1 MSYELLK
8 DNIESL
14 ISQKNYRVS
23 KVEELAGIKHGNLSN
38 ILTGRSKKPS
48 AEILLS
54 IANVFGVTVEELF
67 KNKAIQPSKYLTK
80 EELNL
85 FLNIITYLINQI
97 ESKKIP
103 IYYKDFIFMVN
114 EVYEYSSSNG
124 DNEIDNKFI
133 DWYLKQKFNL

>member
-85 FLNIITYLINQI
+85 FLNIITYLSNQI

-103 IYYKDFIFMVN
+103 IYYKDFIFMIN

-124 DNEIDNKFI
+124 DNQIDNKFI

>member
-1 MSYELLK
+1 LK
-8 DNIESL
+8 
-14 ISQKNYRVS
+14 
-23 KVEELAGIKHGNLSN
+23 GN

-85 FLNIITYLINQI
+85 FLNIITYLSNQI

-103 IYYKDFIFMVN
+103 IYYKDFIFMIN

-124 DNEIDNKFI
+124 DNQIDNKFI

>member
-85 FLNIITYLINQI
+85 FLNIITYLSNQI

-124 DNEIDNKFI
+124 DNQIDNKFI

>member
-38 ILTGRSKKPS
+38 ILSGRSKKPS

-54 IANVFGVTVEELF
+54 IANVFGVTIEELF

-85 FLNIITYLINQI
+85 FLNIITYLNNQI
-97 ESKKIP
+97 DSKELN
-103 IYYKDFIFMVN
+103 IYYQDFIFMVN
-114 EVYEYSSSNG
+114 EVYEYSSSNE
-124 DNEIDNKFI
+124 DKEIDNKFI

>member
-23 KVEELAGIKHGNLSN
+23 KVEELAGLKHGNLSN
-38 ILTGRSKKPS
+38 ILSGRSKKPS

-67 KNKAIQPSKYLTK
+67 KNKTIQPSKYLTK
-80 EELNL
+80 NELSL
-85 FLNIITYLINQI
+85 FLNIITYLNNQI
-97 ESKKIP
+97 ESKKLQ
-103 IYYKDFIFMVN
+103 IYYQDFILMKSMNILLVMAI
-114 EVYEYSSSNG
+114 E
-124 DNEIDNKFI
+124 K
-133 DWYLKQKFNL
+133 

>member
-114 EVYEYSSSNG
+114 EVYEYSSSN
-124 DNEIDNKFI
+124 
-133 DWYLKQKFNL
+133 